1 MTQWQKMTDEQKKA
15 HMEKQKYYRHRKKA
29 RELGISLEEYRSRL
43 IRGTARRGS
52 INQGNTRVAETNENF
67 GWTQYGNPETLSD
80 YRHIRSDK
88 RPWLTFVLEKHT
100 FTSDQGSFVGYKT
113 IDILTDTK
121 VKEEYDRMMEEQG

>member
-1 MTQWQKMTDEQKKA
+1 MTDEQKKA

-29 RELGISLEEYRSRL
+29 RELGISLEEYRAQL
-43 IRGTARRGS
+43 TRGSVPRKLKNRRGKTVVE
-52 INQGNTRVAETNENF
+52 NDENF
-67 GWTQYGNPETLSD
+67 GWTQYGNPERLPD

-113 IDILTDTK
+113 IDILTDAK